1 VRKGRRRNWRAEKV
15 SLAGERRA
23 AAAAGDEESVS
34 VAVASIFA
42 EVGDGAREPS
52 GRIRAAA
59 AVWFGRLHVDLL
71 GEDEEGGLAEK
82 RPARSDMVFGQM

>member
-1 VRKGRRRNWRAEKV
+1 
-15 SLAGERRA
+15 
-23 AAAAGDEESVS
+23 
-34 VAVASIFA
+34 VASISA

-82 RPARSDMVFGQM
+82 RPARVFFAESDRISKLISHLTPFRN